1 MQANYS
7 TVNDQLLPVPFYD
20 DTLVLVNHNDE
31 PFVAMKPIVTNMGLD
46 WKTQHEK
53 LTAKFGPVVGIIPT
67 TGEDGKQYEMLC
79 LPLRK
84 FPAWLYSINPNKLAP
99 HLRDKVVRYQDECDD
114 VLWQYWTQGY
124 VGQPGSGTNTSQ
136 YISLNRL
143 VLTLVRTL
151 KGETEPSLRALFH
164 TQLVKTCQRLGIT
177 APTLAELGAMAGAG
191 NSQLDLPGV

>member
-1 MQANYS
+1 M
-7 TVNDQLLPVPFYD
+7 
-20 DTLVLVNHNDE
+20 VLVNHGNE
-31 PFVAMKPIVTNMGLD
+31 PFVAMRPIAENMGLA
-46 WKTQHEK
+46 WQSQHAK
-53 LTAKFGPVVGIIPT
+53 LTAKFESTVTIIVT
-67 TGEDGKQYEMLC
+67 VGEDGKAREMLC

-84 FPAWLYSINPNKLAP
+84 FPAWLYSINPNKVAP